1 MHWLRV
7 GVEYNELARGVAE
20 AEHVLVEQLHVPLRL
35 HLPRGRSML
44 SRRCYCRCRWRWWWW
59 RRGTGCGVGVT
70 FSPLTN
76 VPLVDP
82 RSITYGR
89 TILVGPPSVS
99 FSVKRNWI
107 TACCGR
113 GGTRSARDRAEIA
126 PRSRRD
132 RAEIAPRSRRDR
144 ACDEHEGW
152 SSGMSATRLSLPRR
166 YADCRWM
173 WNGSSS
179 SFP

>member
-1 MHWLRV
+1 MAAAV
-7 GVEYNELARGVAE
+7 VEGN
-20 AEHVLVEQLHVPLRL
+20 
-35 HLPRGRSML
+35 
-44 SRRCYCRCRWRWWWW
+44 
-59 RRGTGCGVGVT
+59 GVT

-76 VPLVDP
+76 VPLVEP

-89 TILVGPPSVS
+89 TILVDPSSVS

-107 TACCGR
+107 TACCG
-113 GGTRSARDRAEIA
+113 GGAVRSARVAAEIA

-132 RAEIAPRSRRDR
+132 AAEMPPRCRRDR

-166 YADCRWM
+166 
-173 WNGSSS
+173 
-179 SFP
+179 

>member
-1 MHWLRV
+1 M
-7 GVEYNELARGVAE
+7 
-20 AEHVLVEQLHVPLRL
+20 EQLHVPLRL

-44 SRRCYCRCRWRWWWW
+44 SRRCYCRCRWRWWW

-89 TILVGPPSVS
+89 TILVGPSSVS

-113 GGTRSARDRAEIA
+113 GAARSARDRAEIA

-132 RAEIAPRSRRDR
+132 RAEIAPATSTRGGRAECRRRASLCREGTQTAGGCGTDR
-144 ACDEHEGW
+144 ALPFPDAVTGICQFW
-152 SSGMSATRLSLPRR
+152 SMAGTLFIHVATG
-166 YADCRWM
+166 DC
-173 WNGSSS
+173 GA
-179 SFP
+179 P